1 MLVQNWDMVR
11 HTEGQLT
18 PQKYPSLSKI
28 SPPTPVKTR
37 QRLHRRI
44 PLILPL
50 HPPYWIVTNGAVRRC
65 WIRRGNQPVLVLE
78 YLPLSPDMTKKPPKW
93 IQIPAQDLAPLV
105 TGILEIDFERTVHFR
120 ASSEVSLLQHWGK
133 TLKKSILERW
143 DNWTYLFNRLFQFR
157 WVYHLYHAYTCT
169 CMILKWQVMIMKM
182 LEAVMS
188 Y

>member
-1 MLVQNWDMVR
+1 MFTIALSANQKPILPSLESRTPRGSRPIKMLVQNWDMVR

-65 WIRRGNQPVLVLE
+65 WIRRGNQPVLVPE
-78 YLPLSPDMTKKPPKW
+78 YLPLSPDMTKKPRKW

-120 ASSEVSLLQHWGK
+120 TSSVVSLLQHWGK

-143 DNWTYLFNRLFQFR
+143 EFGLSLFISNYSSFF
-157 WVYHLYHAYTCT
+157 
-169 CMILKWQVMIMKM
+169 
-182 LEAVMS
+182 
-188 Y
+188 

>member
-65 WIRRGNQPVLVLE
+65 WIRRGNQPVLVPE
-78 YLPLSPDMTKKPPKW
+78 YLPLSPDTTKKPPKW

-143 DNWTYLFNRLFQFR
+143 EFGLSLFISDYSSFVEHITCIMHMYVHVLV
-157 WVYHLYHAYTCT
+157 WYTNDK
-169 CMILKWQVMIMKM
+169 LW
-182 LEAVMS
+182 
-188 Y
+188 